1 MSKINYCK
9 RQIKTQQEPKEIV
22 IKSSDFNYAGKFVKA
37 VLNAP
42 NKNTRNVDV
51 LDCGNPSKL
60 SFSSKNL
67 DDFKSKFVKL
77 IYKLEDEFHLWDES
91 FEGEI
96 SADYEII
103 LY

>member
-1 MSKINYCK
+1 MSKTNYCK
-9 RQIKTQQEPKEIV
+9 RHFKIQEEPKEIV

-42 NKNTRNVDV
+42 DKNIRNVDV
-51 LDCGNPSKL
+51 LDCGKPSKL

-67 DDFKSKFVKL
+67 DDFKDKFIKL

-91 FEGEI
+91 FEGDI
-96 SADYEII
+96 DADYEIV